1 MATAAATRIQL
12 CGPLVVR
19 IDGRRVDDAFAAAQ
33 ARLLLGYLVLHRD
46 VPKARDELAWAVWG
60 EQPPAAV
67 GTALSALLS
76 KLRTAIGPE
85 HVTGRT
91 LLRLALP
98 ADAFVDVE
106 AAAHAVHQADA
117 ALLRGE
123 PEGAAGPCEVA
134 MSIAERPFLMG
145 VDAPWVAEERHRLE
159 QLLIRALGL
168 AVRYGLGMGGVELT
182 RAERCARRLVE
193 LAPYHERGHAL
204 LMDVLVELGNPA
216 EALLVYQRAR
226 ELLRDELGTDP
237 GIELRARHAQLLQA
251 GDDQVRPPGPSRAG
265 RRG

>member
-19 IDGRRVDDAFAAAQ
+19 IEGRRVDDAFAAAQ

-46 VPKARDELAWAVWG
+46 APKARDELAWAVWG

-67 GTALSALLS
+67 GAALSALPS
-76 KLRTAIGPE
+76 KPPHGHRTRARHRSDAATARAP
-85 HVTGRT
+85 RR
-91 LLRLALP
+91 RL
-98 ADAFVDVE
+98 VDVE

-117 ALLRGE
+117 ALLRGA

-145 VDAPWVAEERHRLE
+145 VDAPWVAEQRHRLE
-159 QLLIRALGL
+159 QLLTRALGL
-168 AVRYGLGMGGVELT
+168 AVRYGLSMGGVELT

-193 LAPYHERGHAL
+193 LAPYHEQGHAL
-204 LMDVLVELGNPA
+204 LMDVLTELGNPA

-237 GIELRARHAQLLQA
+237 GIELRARYAQLLQA
-251 GDDQVRPPGPSRAG
+251 GDDPVRPPGPSRAG